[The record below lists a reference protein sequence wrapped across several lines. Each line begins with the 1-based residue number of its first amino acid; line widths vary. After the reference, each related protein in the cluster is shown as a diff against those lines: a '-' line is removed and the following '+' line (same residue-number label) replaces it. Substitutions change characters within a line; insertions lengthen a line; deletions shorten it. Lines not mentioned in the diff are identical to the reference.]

1 MTFID
6 AINSHPSLVNLI
18 GFDDAYLVLAVAMF
32 IEEPD
37 AEALASSGLTE
48 GGNDKKIDLIH
59 LDKEAR
65 RIVFAQG
72 YMARKKNDSAPAN
85 KASDLNTACAW
96 LISGDLSTVPVK
108 LRTIVEDCRI
118 AITAG
123 DIDFVDLL
131 YIHNLPESINVAREL
146 QTVEDH
152 LRTTLA
158 NEKILIKSHELG
170 SARLE
175 HLFAAQ
181 DSHIAVTADI
191 PFPSVI
197 GIEQSGA
204 TWTAGV
210 ATVTGEWVSQLYA
223 KYGDELYSANYR
235 GFLGADGRK
244 RVNKGIRETVERTPS
259 DFWAFNNGIT
269 ILTLAIQRQKTG
281 RTEQI
286 VLKGASVINGA
297 QTTGSIGSVDT
308 TRNSV
313 ANVKLLCRIIQCS
326 DQETIEKIVKFNNTQ
341 NAITTWDQ
349 FSNDEEQKR
358 IDGEFSELGFF
369 YNRKRGFSAV
379 GDQIGIEQV
388 LQPLLAYHGRPADAV
403 RGKNQLFVQKQLYR
417 NAFDGIKARHILF
430 VFALSR
436 AIDSKRTELK
446 LKSNSSALIA
456 VEEKQLNLLR
466 NLNFKPFLISV
477 IANSLETI
485 VGTPCDLRMV
495 GFKPNAAKDAG
506 ISDLA
511 ARWLPVVEAFLPLLT
526 AIVTPEDFFRSL
538 SSDDTYLDKIKG
550 QMDGMLVATQLPG
563 KHAAF
568 IDMVAP
574 S

>member
-1 MTFID
+1 MTFVD
-6 AINSHPSLVNLI
+6 AVNSRKALLDLV

-37 AEALASSGLTE
+37 AEALAGVALTE
-48 GGNDKKIDLIH
+48 GGNDKKIDLIY

-65 RIVFAQG
+65 RVVFAQG
-72 YMARKKNDSAPAN
+72 YMAKKKNDSAPAN

-96 LISGDLSTVPVK
+96 LISGDLTTVPSK
-108 LRTIVEDCRI
+108 LKGIVEECRS
-118 AITAG
+118 AINSG
-123 DIDFVDLL
+123 DIDFIDLL
-131 YIHNLPESINVAREL
+131 YVHNLPNSINVAREL

-152 LRTTLA
+152 LRATLA
-158 NEKILIKSHELG
+158 NEKILVKSHELG

-181 DSHIAVTADI
+181 DSHIAVTDDI
-191 PFPSVI
+191 PFPSQI
-197 GIEQSGA
+197 GITQSGA

-210 ATVTGEWVSQLYA
+210 ATVSGEWVSALYSR
-223 KYGDELYSANYR
+223 YGDELYSANYR

-244 RVNKGIRETVERTPS
+244 RVNKGIRETVERSPT

-269 ILTLAIQRQKTG
+269 ILTLAIKRDKSSKKEEIT
-281 RTEQI
+281 
-286 VLKGASVINGA
+286 LKGASVINGA
-297 QTTGSIGSVDT
+297 QTTGSIGSVDST
-308 TRNSV
+308 KTSISE
-313 ANVKLLCRIIQCS
+313 VKLLCRVIECS
-326 DQETIEKIVKFNNTQ
+326 DQETIDKIVRYNNTQ

-349 FSNDEEQKR
+349 FSNDEDQKR
-358 IDGEFSELGFF
+358 IHDEFLELGFS
-369 YNRKRGFSAV
+369 YNRKRGFSAA

-403 RGKNQLFVQKQLYR
+403 RGKNQLFVQKHLYR
-417 NAFDGIKARHILF
+417 NAFDGTKARHILF
-430 VFALSR
+430 VYALSR
-436 AIDSKRTELK
+436 AIDSKRMELK
-446 LKSNSSALIA
+446 AKSNSSALIA

-495 GFKPNAAKDAG
+495 GFKPVAAKDAG

-511 ARWLPVVEAFLPLLT
+511 ARWLPIVEAFLPLLT
-526 AIVTPEDFFRSL
+526 AIVTPDDFFRNL
-538 SSDDTYLDKIKG
+538 SNDDAYLEKIKA
-550 QMDGMLVATQLPG
+550 QMDGMLSATQTAG
-563 KHAAF
+563 KHATF
-568 IDMVAP
+568 IDMIAT